1 LSPRKIALTVFFTSV
16 AINATLGIIALF
28 IGEFGDT
35 QGNILI
41 TSLSIS
47 AASVMS
53 LAMFPARERGF
64 LGPVPNIGIALSIL
78 GFGLLVIMVWS
89 DFRSDDLGR
98 TAGSLLVFAVS
109 AGYASLV
116 SLAVIQPKFTR
127 IVRAAYVLV
136 AVLSVMIVGAIWG
149 ESEDKNLLRVMG
161 VIAILITAATITIP
175 VLHRINHQ
183 PLLASNRQ
191 GVRSVRR
198 PARCVS
204 CGSSEIKTIDGAI
217 YQCDACQTRFH
228 AEVLI

>member
-1 LSPRKIALTVFFTSV
+1 MSPRQIALTVFFTSV

-78 GFGLLVIMVWS
+78 GFGLLVILAWT
-89 DFRSDDLGR
+89 DFRSDYLIR
-98 TAGSLLVFAVS
+98 TAASLLVFAVS

-116 SLAVIQPKFTR
+116 SLAVTQPKFTR
-127 IVRAAYVLV
+127 IVRAAYVMV
-136 AVLSVMIVGAIWG
+136 AVLSVIIVGAIWG

-175 VLHRINHQ
+175 VLHRINRQ

-204 CGSSEIKTIDGAI
+204 CGSPEIKTVDDAI
-217 YQCDACQTRFH
+217 YQCDACQKRFH

>member
-1 LSPRKIALTVFFTSV
+1 
-16 AINATLGIIALF
+16 
-28 IGEFGDT
+28 
-35 QGNILI
+35 
-41 TSLSIS
+41 
-47 AASVMS
+47 MS

-78 GFGLLVIMVWS
+78 GFGMLVILAWT
-89 DFRSDDLGR
+89 DFRSDYLIR
-98 TAGSLLVFAVS
+98 TAASLLVFAIS

-127 IVRAAYVLV
+127 IVRAAYVIA
-136 AVLSVMIVGAIWG
+136 AVLSVIIVGAIWG
-149 ESEDKNLLRVMG
+149 ESEDKNLLRVMD

-175 VLHRINHQ
+175 VPHRINRQ

-198 PARCVS
+198 PARCAS
-204 CGSSEIKTIDGAI
+204 CGSPEIKTVNDAI
-217 YQCDACQTRFH
+217 YQCDACQKQFH